1 MWSTRLQ
8 QRRTRPC
15 GKLNFYSVVPR
26 CVSAIKLRRGARPRT
41 SQFVTI
47 NWLVRGLDSAR
58 SAYSTTTLPVIFG

>member
-8 QRRTRPC
+8 QRLTRPC
-15 GKLNFYSVVPR
+15 GKRSFYLVVPR
-26 CVSAIKLRRGARPRT
+26 CVSAIKSRRGARPRS

-47 NWLVRGLDSAR
+47 SWLVRGLDSAR